1 MTMTTTTIKEECYPR
16 RELRH
21 RLSAMNLL
29 LAYFLNQVELGL
41 NELTHRPPHYSLVVS
56 ELSISVTFTNSI
68 RKLNP

>member
-1 MTMTTTTIKEECYPR
+1 MMYL
-16 RELRH
+16 ELRH
-21 RLSAMNLL
+21 RSPAMNLL

-68 RKLNP
+68 CKLNPWTFLFSQT